1 MRSHV
6 SILPGL
12 ILVIIGVIMLLDQ
25 AGIYFFHWS
34 FIFSLLAV
42 MLGLY
47 MWVRALRSKE
57 KRGVFTGTLLIVFG
71 GFFLLWNYSP
81 FYYHFYFRGY
91 APIFPIAIGLAF
103 FALFVVDFRKWW
115 ALFPAAFF
123 LSIGGIGL
131 ASTLHYINH
140 YILQNM
146 IYRSRDII
154 HVIAAYFPMILVG
167 IGLLLIIGSMR
178 KVRKPRYEVQST
190 NGE

>member
-1 MRSHV
+1 MRRRG

-25 AGIYFFHWS
+25 TGIYFFHWGL
-34 FIFSLLAV
+34 ILPLLAV
-42 MLGLY
+42 VLGLY

-71 GFFLLWNYSP
+71 GFFLLWNYGP
-81 FYYHFYFRGY
+81 FYNHFYFRSY
-91 APIFPIAIGLAF
+91 VPIFPIAIGLAF
-103 FALFVVDFRKWW
+103 FALFIVDFRKWW

-131 ASTLHYINH
+131 ASTL

-154 HVIAAYFPMILVG
+154 HVITDYFPMILVG

-178 KVRKPRYEVQST
+178 KARKLRYEVRSA